1 MNKKLQLSRQR
12 LLVSIYL
19 AEDKC
24 NRTETTFYHLV
35 YMYLFM
41 VLFSACSPRL
51 VGNNCNIPC
60 RYPNLETNVRA
71 YATVTYWLAKLSP
84 IAIVKLIHFEFCMMN
99 IQICNFYL
107 FLTICQH
114 TFHFML
120 KHCLIKIL
128 FSSCCLIQ
136 SSINVHIFFYNFF
149 YEKSIF
155 RSN

>member
-1 MNKKLQLSRQR
+1 MNKRLQLSRQR
-12 LLVSIYL
+12 LLVSIFL

-41 VLFSACSPRL
+41 LLFSACSTRL

-60 RYPNLETNVRA
+60 RYPNLETTVRA
-71 YATVTYWLAKLSP
+71 YATVTYWLATLSP

-107 FLTICQH
+107 FLTIRQH
-114 TFHFML
+114 TFHLML
-120 KHCLIKIL
+120 KHCLIKTFLVLVVLFNLASMLI
-128 FSSCCLIQ
+128 FSST
-136 SSINVHIFFYNFF
+136 NFLW
-149 YEKSIF
+149 EKYF
-155 RSN
+155 